1 MNVCI
6 RSDGNGRFPSFLCS
20 EHQRIVSE
28 LYRHQQS
35 TRTVN
40 SEELEA
46 VADKMRGKEDHI
58 RIVKNQMNALKKA
71 KKKAAKG
78 TRPVNLSTSVNKKEM
93 LKNMA
98 YYEHIDLHSLEKTPP
113 HKRNLNLLRSAKD
126 LQCTL
131 QKDDLWWD

>member
-1 MNVCI
+1 MH
-6 RSDGNGRFPSFLCS
+6 
-20 EHQRIVSE
+20 EHQRIVNE

-35 TRTVN
+35 PRTVN
-40 SEELEA
+40 KEDLEA
-46 VADKMRGKEDHI
+46 VIDKMRGIAKEDHI
-58 RIVKNQMNALKKA
+58 RIMKNQMNALKKA
-71 KKKAAKG
+71 KKRASKG

-98 YYEHIDLHSLEKTPP
+98 YYEHVGLHSLVKTPP
-113 HKRNLNLLRSAKD
+113 HKRNLNLLRNTID